1 MLFFRDDGASKALVR
16 SSLGRSETAKSGVS
30 RGHNQRHIGRRAAGD
45 MDDSD
50 DIVVE
55 ENIPETLSPGS
66 HQQHTSSPTVSPKA
80 IDKNSKNI
88 VFK

>member
-1 MLFFRDDGASKALVR
+1 ML
-16 SSLGRSETAKSGVS
+16 SSSETAHRRLLYGPVWEWLETAKVGVS
-30 RGHNQRHIGRRAAGD
+30 RGRNQQHIVRRAAGD

-66 HQQHTSSPTVSPKA
+66 HQQHTSSPTVSPKV
-80 IDKNSKNI
+80 I
-88 VFK
+88 